1 MSIKR
6 SLIKNTFFNLGGYFY
21 LLLASFFSIS
31 IILGN
36 LGREKFGVYIFLASF
51 ISISSVFEFGISSAV
66 VRRLSLPT
74 ISKDEKISVWKTS
87 FSLFLF
93 ISSCLSLMVMG
104 ILVFVTRTLPMFR
117 GIDQTSLNWS
127 IFILT
132 AIVFINHINTHFLSL
147 PQAEQR
153 FDIFNSKTF
162 LVGTANT
169 VLSAIVSGF
178 YPNFAVIFLT
188 QLIFHL
194 VTLIFLFNYASRI
207 FPGNNIF
214 PKYKKSEGRGLISFG
229 LKNFAG
235 TLANQIDLQFSTYTL
250 GAFSS
255 PSAITAFNIPQ
266 NIVLKGAGIVSQ
278 ISQVVF
284 PLSSSL
290 LEKNRIGK
298 LKKLVL
304 SIQGITFLG
313 GILAIILSFSIGKPF
328 LLWWLKDEIVV
339 EMAYPVLKIMSIY
352 FLFNALT
359 PIPSV
364 ILQSIG
370 KPQVASFFAILTTVI
385 DAIAMIILIPKL
397 GAMGAAYS
405 TLLSSIITVPAVLI
419 VTWILFNREVKK
431 TIQTT

>member
-104 ILVFVTRTLPMFR
+104 ILVFVTRTLPMFI

-132 AIVFINHINTHFLSL
+132 AIVFVNHINTHFLSL

-207 FPGNNIF
+207 FPGNKIF

-304 SIQGITFLG
+304 SIQGITLLG

-339 EMAYPVLKIMSIY
+339 EMTYPVLKIMSIY

-419 VTWILFNREVKK
+419 VTWVLFNREVKK